1 MLKVCK
7 ITNLRDRIFANK
19 PRKPIFAAMPKNK
32 TKKWVGLNIKWLWL
46 IIFLITSSIADAQ
59 INYKHFL
66 MEGRHELSK
75 ENYVGAIKSFN
86 TALYSN
92 KEGFEA
98 YFLRGIAK
106 FSLGDFKGADFDFSA
121 TLRIHPLYVRAY
133 HYRGISRDRLYE
145 YAHAISDFDRALE
158 IDPFNPEVFMGRGD
172 TKMHIKDFEG
182 AEMDYTSSIELKKS
196 NSSAWLNRGIARHFL
211 GNNEEALKDLNEAV
225 LLDYFNVEAWTKRG
239 MVKYEIDSLEG
250 ALSDYNQAIKLDD
263 KNPYVYF
270 QRGLTYL
277 KLKDTTLAL
286 NDYNK
291 VVEMEPSNALTYYN
305 IALIKSMQK
314 KYDEAL
320 EAYASVVSI
329 NPNNIY
335 AFYNRGSL
343 YYMMKVYRKAD
354 KDFTRAIEIFP
365 DFAGAYIN
373 RSAVRYKL
381 GRKRAARED
390 EMAAK
395 TIIAAING
403 ESDDYQLL
411 YQRYG
416 DSTYFNKIIEFE
428 ADFIS
433 GNMKKG
439 RVQFERVA
447 VNPKPNFFL
456 VYAFELSDSLQ
467 TVCSKYEYLD
477 PGIASFNAQN
487 DLGVRFVFTTRQWPV
502 SKDMAKKELHKID
515 STISI
520 SRDTAAAYF
529 MKGMINSTL
538 QNYATAMTSY
548 DKCIKKDKGISY
560 AYLNR
565 GATRYELD
573 EFIFAEKEYSNSIT
587 ISRSTPKETEKN
599 TPPDHNESLADFEM
613 AIKLNGALPFAYY
626 NSANL
631 KIRQQKF
638 QRAIDDYSM
647 AIKIEPKLAEAYF
660 NRALVLLYLE
670 EEKLACSDL
679 SKAGELG
686 ITEAYNIIKRYCN
699 K

>member
-1 MLKVCK
+1 MSENRTIKYVDLYK
-7 ITNLRDRIFANK
+7 
-19 PRKPIFAAMPKNK
+19 
-32 TKKWVGLNIKWLWL
+32 KWLWL
-46 IIFLITSSIADAQ
+46 ILFLSASLIVEAQ
-59 INYKHFL
+59 INYKHFVN
-66 MEGRHELSK
+66 EGRLELTK
-75 ENYVGAIKSFN
+75 ENYLGAIKSFN

-92 KEGFEA
+92 KDGFEA

-106 FSLGDFKGADFDFSA
+106 FSLGDFKGADLDFSS

-133 HYRGISRDRLYE
+133 HYRGISRDRLYD

-172 TKMHIKDFEG
+172 TKMHLKDFEG
-182 AEMDYTSSIELKKS
+182 AVKDYTSSIELKKN
-196 NSSAWLNRGIARHFL
+196 NSSAWLNRGVARHFL
-211 GNNEEALKDLNEAV
+211 KQNKEALEDLNEAV

-239 MVKYEIDSLEG
+239 MVKYEIDSLDG
-250 ALSDYNQAIKLDD
+250 ALSDFNHAITLDE

-286 NDYNK
+286 NDYNT

-314 KYDEAL
+314 KYKDAL
-320 EAYASVVSI
+320 EAYDIVVSI

-343 YYMMKVYRKAD
+343 YYLMKVYRKAD
-354 KDFTRAIEIFP
+354 KDFTKAIEIFP
-365 DFAGAYIN
+365 DFAGAFIN

-381 GRKRAARED
+381 GRKKAARKD
-390 EMAAK
+390 EQSAM

-403 ESDDYQLL
+403 ESEDYQLL

-439 RVQFERVA
+439 RVQFDRVA

-456 VYAFELSDSLQ
+456 IYAFDLPDSLQ
-467 TVCSKYEYLD
+467 MVCSKYEYID
-477 PGIASFNAQN
+477 EGIASFNAQN
-487 DLGVRFVFTTRQWPV
+487 DLGIRLVYTSRQWPV
-502 SKDMAKKELHKID
+502 SKDKAKKELHKID

-529 MKGMINSTL
+529 LKGVINSTL
-538 QNYATAMTSY
+538 QNYATAINSY
-548 DKCIKKDKGISY
+548 NKCIEKDQGISY
-560 AYLNR
+560 AFLNR

-587 ISRSTPKETEKN
+587 ISRSAPKPTEKN
-599 TPPDHNESLADFEM
+599 LPPDHSESLADFEM

-631 KIRQQKF
+631 KVRQQRF

-660 NRALVLLYLE
+660 NRALVLLYLN